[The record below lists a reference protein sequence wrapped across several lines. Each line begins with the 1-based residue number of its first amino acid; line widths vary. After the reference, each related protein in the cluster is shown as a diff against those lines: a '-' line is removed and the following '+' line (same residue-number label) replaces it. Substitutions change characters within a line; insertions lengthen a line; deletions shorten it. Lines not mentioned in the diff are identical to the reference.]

1 MVFILIFGVGISC
14 CGNFSI
20 MGSVSIV
27 GEVDG
32 AGLCV
37 FGGSIG
43 AGGGIFGGGGGM
55 LGGGGGGGG
64 SAEPENAHK
73 TAFWV
78 RTDCDCYLEV
88 EKGAVLAVD
97 SKEC

>member
-14 CGNFSI
+14 CGNFSKT
-20 MGSVSIV
+20 GSVSIV
-27 GEVDG
+27 GEVG
-32 AGLCV
+32 AAGLCV

-43 AGGGIFGGGGGM
+43 AGGGIFGGGGM

-64 SAEPENAHK
+64 SAEPEKAHK
-73 TAFWV
+73 TIMS
-78 RTDCDCYLEV
+78 RRKLYSRCYLKV
-88 EKGAVLAVD
+88 EEEAVLAAG